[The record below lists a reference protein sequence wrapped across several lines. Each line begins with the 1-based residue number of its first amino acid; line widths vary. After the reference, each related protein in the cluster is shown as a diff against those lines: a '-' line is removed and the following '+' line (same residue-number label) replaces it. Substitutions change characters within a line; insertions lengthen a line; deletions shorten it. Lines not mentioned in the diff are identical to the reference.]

1 MKGKQRKSNYS
12 KGRKPNFKGKDIR
25 KDQEDSDFEKKGKRS
40 SSTND
45 IDWYSQTPEL
55 LRDAASVP
63 FSRPTGLPFRVM
75 SSINDRTSNVEYTTP
90 GIFTY
95 QIMPLPG
102 SFSSRSALNTAATA
116 LYSFVRHA
124 NSGHS
129 NYDAPDLMM
138 YCVAMGQ
145 IYSFINYCQRVYGSA
160 NLYSMSNR
168 YLPKALVTAQD
179 VDFDDVIANL
189 AQFRYGINSLIYK
202 ASAFACPSSIKYFER
217 LAFMFSGI
225 YAEGEDV
232 KSQLYM
238 YTPRGFLKYEE
249 KTSTSG
255 SYLSPQ
261 WFAAADVPNASFTV
275 AQLITYGNNLIQPL
289 LASEDIGIMSGD
301 ILKAYGTDGILK
313 LMTLSEDY
321 MVMPTTDLT
330 VLEQMQNS
338 VAPWGLAE
346 GGAGKAPINVC
357 LYQDVDTNSILS
369 RLAYAQNNKSQALY
383 SITENSIINTILTQP
398 EAADVME
405 RTRGKFTMNDDPDS
419 TTSLPNQ
426 IIMQASEVV
435 VGFSYFK
442 IMPDGSITQRNFG
455 SVIETDSMTVADI
468 ISHHSDLEVF
478 KFHPAVYYISAP
490 TWGDPITLQ
499 GIALDFDNYT
509 VISSNVLDT
518 INDAAMLS
526 LFRVPNV
533 ATAYK

>member
-1 MKGKQRKSNYS
+1 MKT
-12 KGRKPNFKGKDIR
+12 KGRKPKRNQKPNFRNDKISNGKENCDKGK
-25 KDQEDSDFEKKGKRS
+25 EDMRA

-55 LRDAASVP
+55 LRDAASIP

-90 GIFTY
+90 GIMT
-95 QIMPLPG
+95 QQVVPLPG

-145 IYSFINYCQRVYGSA
+145 IYSFINYCQRIYGSA

-179 VDFDDVIANL
+179 VDFDDVITNL

-202 ASAFACPSSIKYFER
+202 ASAFACPSTIKYFER

-238 YTPRGFLKYEE
+238 YVPRGFLKYNE

-255 SYLSPQ
+255 GYLNMK
-261 WFAAADVPNASFTV
+261 WFSAPDTAAASFTV
-275 AQLITYGNNLIQPL
+275 AQLIAFGNDLIQPL
-289 LASEDIGIMSGD
+289 LSSEDIGIMSGD
-301 ILKAYGTDGILK
+301 ILKAYGSDGILK

-321 MVMPTTDLT
+321 MIMPTTDLT

-338 VAPWGLAE
+338 VASFGLTL
-346 GGAGKAPINVC
+346 GGNGNAPASLC
-357 LYQDVDTNSILS
+357 LYQDVDNNVILS
-369 RLAYAQNNKSQALY
+369 RAAFLQNTNSQALY
-383 SITENSIINTILTQP
+383 SITENSIINTILTKP

-405 RTRGKFTMNDDPDS
+405 RTRNKFTMNDDPDS
-419 TTSLPNQ
+419 TTQLPNQ
-426 IIMQASEVV
+426 IIMQASEFII
-435 VGFSYFK
+435 GFSYFK
-442 IMPDGSITQRNFG
+442 IAPDGTINQRNFG
-455 SVIETDSMTVADI
+455 TVVLTDSMSAADI
-468 ISHHSDLEVF
+468 ITHHSDLEVF
-478 KFHPAVYYISAP
+478 KFHPAVYYVSAP
-490 TWGDPITLQ
+490 TLSDPITLQ

-509 VISSNVLDT
+509 IISSNVLDT